1 MTVIATGTPLWLA
14 RALSRWCGLL
24 CAYPALSQFSLSP
37 PPSPLALGV
46 SLMFGVAVYLQ
57 VFLLAC
63 TVSIIDVAYI
73 FFFVP
78 ESLGYGTST
87 SLGPIS
93 LVFTSP
99 IPHYMRCVMCSAK

>member
-1 MTVIATGTPLWLA
+1 MAGTGTVPLVWAAVRLPCP
-14 RALSRWCGLL
+14 LSVLPV
-24 CAYPALSQFSLSP
+24 AP
-37 PPSPLALGV
+37 PPPLALGV